1 MMSYERFEA
10 EDDHVTVGPWGGH
23 NGARWDDGVFTCVS
37 QVVISCG
44 AGIDSILIEYDKNGS
59 SVWSDKH
66 GGGGGFKTNKVKFNY
81 PEEFLVSV
89 SGYYGSIIDYGPV
102 LVRSLVFESNKR
114 KYGPFGLQQGTHFS
128 LPMTGG
134 MIAGFHGRSSW
145 FLESIGVHLKPLLIQ
160 NPPINLRSAS
170 QNYASNEIP
179 AKSRGFQMATAREKQ
194 DSIFVSKDKVAD
206 NSRIYQPEILINKS
220 GYSGS
225 TILRRTTTTVVKSVT
240 FHTNRRM
247 HGPFGAGDEQGI
259 FFPNTGIIAGLLAR
273 KGRFIDSIG
282 PHFIEE
288 KPPIP
293 PPFNDSVN
301 NMNDGKISQP
311 FRDSFN
317 TNENDGKTSQVFPG
331 MVKEPAAWFSSG
343 PWGGNGG
350 KLWDDGIF
358 SGVKKI
364 FLFKGEAIYSIQI
377 EYDRNGLSVV
387 SARHGGGV
395 EGSSHTIIFQYPL
408 EVLIGFCGYYESLTG
423 DEGANVIKSL
433 TFFTN
438 KGKYGP
444 VGVESGKFF
453 ASTKTEGKI
462 VGFFGKSGCYLNAI
476 GVHMQLHR

>member
-1 MMSYERFEA
+1 MMSYERYEV
-10 EDDHVTVGPWGGH
+10 EDDHVTVGPWGGQ
-23 NGARWDDGVFTCVS
+23 NGARWDDGVFSSVR
-37 QVVISCG
+37 QVVISYG
-44 AGIDSILIEYDKNGS
+44 AGIDSILIEYDKKGS

-66 GGGGGFKTNKVKFNY
+66 GGRGGFKTNKVKFNY

-89 SGYYGSIIDYGPV
+89 GGYYGGIIDYGPV

-128 LPMTGG
+128 LPMAGG

-160 NPPINLRSAS
+160 NPPINLSSAS
-170 QNYASNEIP
+170 QNYVSNEIP
-179 AKSRGFQMATAREKQ
+179 EKSRGFEMATTREKQ
-194 DSIFVSKDKVAD
+194 DS
-206 NSRIYQPEILINKS
+206 IYQPEILIHKS

-225 TILRRTTTTVVKSVT
+225 AILRGTTTTVVKSVT
-240 FHTNRRM
+240 FLTNRRM
-247 HGPFGAGDEQGI
+247 HGPSGAGDEQGI
-259 FFPNTGIIAGLLAR
+259 FFSNNGIIAGLPAR

-293 PPFNDSVN
+293 RPLNDSFN
-301 NMNDGKISQP
+301 NMNGRKISQP
-311 FRDSFN
+311 FSDSFN
-317 TNENDGKTSQVFPG
+317 TNENDRRTSQ
-331 MVKEPAAWFSSG
+331 
-343 PWGGNGG
+343 
-350 KLWDDGIF
+350 LWDDGIF

-408 EVLIGFCGYYESLTG
+408 EVLTSFCGYYESLTG

-444 VGVESGKFF
+444 VGAESGTFF
-453 ASTKTEGKI
+453 TSTKIEGKI
-462 VGFFGKSGCYLNAI
+462 VGFHGKSGCYLNAI

>member
-1 MMSYERFEA
+1 MMSYEGYEV
-10 EDDHVTVGPWGGH
+10 EDDHVTVGPWGGQ
-23 NGARWDDGVFTCVS
+23 NGARWDDGVFSGVR
-37 QVVISCG
+37 QVVISYG
-44 AGIDSILIEYDKNGS
+44 AGIDSILIEYDKKGS

-66 GGGGGFKTNKVKFNY
+66 GGSGGFKTNKVKFNY

-114 KYGPFGLQQGTHFS
+114 KYGPFGLQQGIHFS
-128 LPMTGG
+128 LPMAGG

-160 NPPINLRSAS
+160 NPPINLSSAS
-170 QNYASNEIP
+170 QNYVSNEIP
-179 AKSRGFQMATAREKQ
+179 EKSRGFEMATTREKQ
-194 DSIFVSKDKVAD
+194 DS
-206 NSRIYQPEILINKS
+206 IYQPEILIHKS

-225 TILRRTTTTVVKSVT
+225 AILRGTTTTVVKSVT
-240 FHTNRRM
+240 VHTNRRM

-259 FFPNTGIIAGLLAR
+259 FFSNNGIIAGLPAR
-273 KGRFIDSIG
+273 KGSFIDTIG

-293 PPFNDSVN
+293 RPLNDSFN
-301 NMNDGKISQP
+301 NMNGRKISRP
-311 FRDSFN
+311 LSDSFD
-317 TNENDGKTSQVFPG
+317 TNENDRRTSQVFPG
-331 MVKEPAAWFSSG
+331 MVKEPAAWFRSG
-343 PWGGNGG
+343 RWGGNGG

-364 FLFKGEAIYSIQI
+364 FLFKGEAIYSVQI

-408 EVLIGFCGYYESLTG
+408 EVLTSFCGYYESLTG

-433 TFFTN
+433 TFYTN

-444 VGVESGKFF
+444 VGVESGTFF
-453 ASTKTEGKI
+453 TSTKIEGKI
-462 VGFFGKSGCYLNAI
+462 VGFHGKSGCYLNAI